1 MTQDELK
8 LKQKTH
14 EVTLLSCSTIL
25 GIQELQ
31 FLLEN
36 HPHEKQR
43 TKNVDSMSVL
53 IFSAHLQSFEL

>member
-1 MTQDELK
+1 MTQDKLK

-14 EVTLLSCSTIL
+14 EVTLLSCYTIL

-43 TKNVDSMSVL
+43 TKNRLNVCSYILSPPP
-53 IFSAHLQSFEL
+53 IF